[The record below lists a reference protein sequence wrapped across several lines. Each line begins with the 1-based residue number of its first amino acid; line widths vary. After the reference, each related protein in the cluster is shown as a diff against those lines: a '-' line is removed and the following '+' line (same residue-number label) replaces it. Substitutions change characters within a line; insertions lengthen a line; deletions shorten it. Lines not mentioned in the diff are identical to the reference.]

1 MKPDT
6 LTMPTTFTTPPQT
19 LLDAFAESFPD
30 RAPDVIT
37 RAPGRINLL
46 GGHVD
51 IQDGLVINIAID
63 RGIWVAAAHSP
74 NGHLRLRA
82 IDLNESVTVR
92 LDDLDSRTDIEGR
105 DLPRWARYPAGV
117 AWALAQRGV
126 TVGGIDA
133 AFLGSVTMRAGLSS
147 SAAVEMAFAVAW
159 QALGGWTL
167 SCSELAQAGREA
179 ERSYMGLGTGI
190 QDQFTVLCAERD
202 RGFYLDCRSLETET
216 LPLPA
221 DARVVVCDTLTR
233 RELVGSS
240 YNSRSADCKAAV
252 SIIAAEEPSV
262 HMLRDVPLD
271 LLQAFEPRLTADQFR
286 RSRHVVTEIAR
297 VAEGR
302 ERLLAGDLAAFGALM
317 NRSYFSARND
327 YGSSSPALDAMWFA
341 ATGHPACYGA
351 RYSGGGEAGAIVAL
365 VEADAVDSF
374 IKHASENYL
383 AQTGNEG
390 NFFTV
395 RPVEG
400 AGVTSEGL

>member
-1 MKPDT
+1 M
-6 LTMPTTFTTPPQT
+6 
-19 LLDAFAESFPD
+19 
-30 RAPDVIT
+30 
-37 RAPGRINLL
+37 
-46 GGHVD
+46 
-51 IQDGLVINIAID
+51 
-63 RGIWVAAAHSP
+63 
-74 NGHLRLRA
+74 
-82 IDLNESVTVR
+82 
-92 LDDLDSRTDIEGR
+92 
-105 DLPRWARYPAGV
+105 
-117 AWALAQRGV
+117 ALAQRGV
-126 TVGGIDA
+126 TVEGIDA

-167 SCSELAQAGREA
+167 PCAELAQAGREA

-262 HMLRDVPLD
+262 RMLRDVPLD

-327 YGSSSPALDAMWFA
+327 YGSSSRARRDVVCGDQPSRVLRRVTAAAGKRARSPRWSKRTPWRASLSRLRRAIWLKPATKETSSRCGRSRARES
-341 ATGHPACYGA
+341 PAKVYDRRSASRFCRNA
-351 RYSGGGEAGAIVAL
+351 NRPRI
-365 VEADAVDSF
+365 AVR
-374 IKHASENYL
+374 L
-383 AQTGNEG
+383 
-390 NFFTV
+390 
-395 RPVEG
+395 
-400 AGVTSEGL
+400 